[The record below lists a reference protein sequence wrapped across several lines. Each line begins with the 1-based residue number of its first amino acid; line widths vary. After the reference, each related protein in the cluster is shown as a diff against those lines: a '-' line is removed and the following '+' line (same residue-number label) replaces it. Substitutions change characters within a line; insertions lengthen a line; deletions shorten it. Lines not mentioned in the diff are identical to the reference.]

1 MKTSAWHL
9 LPVLMIVLCMS
20 CTDDSTDYKPAEK
33 PDVEVPDTSE
43 KPDTPEEP
51 DVPAEPENPDVPAE
65 PENPDIPAGGDD
77 EPAGASEINEYIKTE
92 DLWQ

>member
-1 MKTSAWHL
+1 MVKNKRLINMKTSAWHL

-51 DVPAEPENPDVPAE
+51 DVPAEPENPD
-65 PENPDIPAGGDD
+65 IPAGGDD

-92 DLWQ
+92 DPWQ